1 MEIEK
6 LLMDDLIVELLA
18 SEEKSMHEDVTER
31 VLDREMQWLN
41 SGDGADAIGMEIEKL
56 LMDDLI
62 MEVANML
69 SMD

>member
-6 LLMDDLIVELLA
+6 LLMDDLMVELLA
-18 SEEKSMHEDVTER
+18 SEEKSMHEDVTRR
-31 VLDREMQWLN
+31 VLDREMQWLD
-41 SGDGADAIGMEIEKL
+41 SGDGMDAISMEIEKL

-62 MEVANML
+62 VEVANML